1 MLPQHCFLIPVNNPT
16 PSYSL
21 FKMWPFVL
29 SRDATRLSWSP
40 IFILKPPS
48 GPQLEMLCSQFLA
61 KAMQSMHIF
70 HSMVTSPG
78 PGRMKE
84 TLYSHN
90 IKFVEKHLTDRVL
103 PESCYKCAI
112 NNIHSAAV
120 AKAIC
125 DAGRNPVFGAWPPS
139 LIYPDEENLL
149 CISHCVLS
157 QLRSGKFTRLVGHMQ
172 TPVLSTSCCP
182 ILLPTFHLPRSCDE
196 P

>member
-84 TLYSHN
+84 TLYSHT
-90 IKFVEKHLTDRVL
+90 IKFVEKHLTDRVFS
-103 PESCYKCAI
+103 ESCYKCAI

-120 AKAIC
+120 A
-125 DAGRNPVFGAWPPS
+125 S
-139 LIYPDEENLL
+139 LWCLAALL
-149 CISHCVLS
+149 N
-157 QLRSGKFTRLVGHMQ
+157 
-172 TPVLSTSCCP
+172 
-182 ILLPTFHLPRSCDE
+182 LPRRGELTLYLPLCTFPAKIRKIYKIGRAYANTCPEYKLLSHTSAHFS
-196 P
+196 PAPLM